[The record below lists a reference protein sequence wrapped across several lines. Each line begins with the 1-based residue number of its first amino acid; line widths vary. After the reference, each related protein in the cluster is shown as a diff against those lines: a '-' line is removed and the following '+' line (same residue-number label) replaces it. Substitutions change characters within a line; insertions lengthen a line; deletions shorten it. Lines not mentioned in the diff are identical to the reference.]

1 MTTRN
6 KNEITKATVTKF
18 STKGK
23 EKARGNTPS
32 DHIKELCKR
41 LTDNQIELCF
51 ALKKFKE
58 SQSYQ
63 GLDYKRFSD
72 YVESELPIKTSTA
85 YEMIRVADTFGEFSN
100 EVETNHL
107 QKEYEQ
113 YSFSQLT
120 LLAKLKP
127 EQRLQW
133 LPELPP
139 TLSCRTMSK
148 KIIELKASLQ
158 QTDSIEKESIK
169 TERTTSIDREN
180 SVPSPSTFRF
190 PLTLSSIEDF
200 IKYKTELETAYEDYC
215 TNNVEESE

>member
-6 KNEITKATVTKF
+6 KNEIAKATVTKF

-63 GLDYKRFSD
+63 GLDYKKFSD

-85 YEMIRVADTFGEFSN
+85 YEMIRVASEFGEFSS
-100 EVETNHL
+100 EVETNSL
-107 QKEYEQ
+107 QKECEQ
-113 YSFSQLT
+113 YSFSQLS
-120 LLAKLKP
+120 LLAKLPLELRTK
-127 EQRLQW
+127 W

-139 TLSCRTMSK
+139 TLSCRAMSK
-148 KIIELKASLQ
+148 KIFELKASLQ
-158 QTDSIEKESIK
+158 TTESTEKESIK
-169 TERTTSIDREN
+169 TEKSTSKERVT
-180 SVPSPSTFRF
+180 SVPSTDIFSF
-190 PLTLSSIEDF
+190 PITLSSIEDF
-200 IKYKTELETAYEDYC
+200 VRYKTELETAYEEYFSDQ
-215 TNNVEESE
+215 EASK